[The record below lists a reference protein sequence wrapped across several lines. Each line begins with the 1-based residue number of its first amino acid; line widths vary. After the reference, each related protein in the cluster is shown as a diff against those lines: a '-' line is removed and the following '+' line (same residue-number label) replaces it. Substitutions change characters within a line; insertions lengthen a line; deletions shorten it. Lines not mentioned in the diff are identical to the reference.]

1 MPNRKTARALP
12 IERFFEPMDA
22 PMTAHGKALHD
33 YWRSLA
39 EPPAL
44 PAREAVRVE
53 DLHRLGCLERVFI
66 LEPIDDGRDWRYRL
80 LGTTIVE
87 MLERD
92 ITGVPF
98 RECMIPEQ
106 AEKAI
111 ALSNQ
116 ARETRQ
122 PIFLHARFVSPDHEH
137 RPPLETMSL
146 PILARDGA
154 DVWLMGGTFL
164 IE

>member
-1 MPNRKTARALP
+1 MPNRKTAHALP

-22 PMTAHGKALHD
+22 PFTAQGKALYE

-44 PAREAVRVE
+44 PAREAIRVE
-53 DLHRLGCLERVFI
+53 DLLSLGCLDRVFI

-80 LGTTIVE
+80 LGTRLVE

-98 RECMIPEQ
+98 RECMIAEQ

-116 ARETRQ
+116 ARESRR
-122 PIFLHARFVSPDHEH
+122 PIFLHARFVSRDHDH

-146 PILARDGA
+146 PILARDGT

-164 IE
+164 IG